1 LKDKQT
7 LLRSSLYNLIS
18 KIHFLEEINFTRCI
32 NVSNPSLIS
41 FIKQVL
47 LDNLRQFHEDK
58 LEIFKTLKLLMTNN
72 QSFITNTFIYNL
84 FDIDEVISPLFF
96 NKNYFIVEFNW
107 NDIIYNSKMI
117 ILQEY
122 LNYRAKVM
130 ENNNL
135 FTSKQTGENGK
146 ETLNL
151 PKFFF
156 KHFNYLSDKYPTIF
170 TKKDISTMKTITS
183 DNLSV
188 NHENYKSTH
197 KINYHNSH

>member
-1 LKDKQT
+1 MKDKQT